1 MSAYR
6 KDFVKTKCISFLIE
20 DDEIL
25 KKHNEISKKFENSPK
40 KEFDSE
46 PVYNENFLNA
56 KIKSYNGKINTH
68 FHDNKVQ
75 KEGFQF
81 ICLLVILIDSV
92 FRTSNNYYP
101 QVFFSMLLKKKRFLS
116 IFLMI

>member
-6 KDFVKTKCISFLIE
+6 KDLDGTKYLSFLIE

-25 KKHNEISKKFENSPK
+25 KKHNEISEKVENSPK

-46 PVYNENFLNA
+46 PVYNEKYLNA

-92 FRTSNNYYP
+92 FRTSKNYYP
-101 QVFFSMLLKKKRFLS
+101 QVFFRRM
-116 IFLMI
+116 